1 MNWSVLPY
9 AAAAIAGVAFVEG
22 VYYLF
27 FDRTGRVR
35 RQVDQRLLA
44 SGRNQTQS
52 AAAELLRRRSYTFG
66 MAPWMARLFTT
77 SPIRWFDNLVVS
89 SGMGGS
95 PDKVMLWM
103 TIVCAVITVAVSFSL
118 HWQFLWCL
126 GVGVIVGVALS
137 IWFLFQARSRRLG
150 QITDQLPDAL
160 DMLVR
165 SLRAGHPVSTGI
177 GMIAEEMADPIG
189 GEFAIVYDEMSYGLD
204 LRQALEKMGDRLNHH
219 VIDYLIVA
227 MRVQHG
233 TGGNLAEILSSLSDV
248 LRERLRLQSKVK
260 ALSAESRLSGRIL
273 SILPVAVV
281 VMLAYINPHF
291 YDDAWTN
298 STLAGVL
305 LGAAT
310 LLVVGVLLLRHFVN
324 SIR

>member
-27 FDRTGRVR
+27 FDSTGRAR
-35 RQVDQRLLA
+35 RHIDQRLLA
-44 SGRNQTQS
+44 SGRGVDQHS
-52 AAAELLRRRSYTFG
+52 AAELLRRRSYTTG
-66 MAPWMARLFTT
+66 MSPWLAKLFTT
-77 SPIRWFDNLVVS
+77 SPIRWFNNLVLS

-95 PDKVMLWM
+95 PHRVMLYM
-103 TIVCAVITVAVSFSL
+103 TLVVAFITAALSLVLHWPVLWCAVTGTLS
-118 HWQFLWCL
+118 
-126 GVGVIVGVALS
+126 GVALS
-137 IWFLFQARSRRLG
+137 IWYLLQARSRRLAE
-150 QITDQLPDAL
+150 ITAQLPDAL

-165 SLRAGHPVSTGI
+165 SLRAGHPVATGI
-177 GMIAEEMADPIG
+177 GMVADEMPDPIG
-189 GEFAIVYDEMSYGLD
+189 GEFAIVFDEMSYGLD
-204 LRQALEKMGDRLNHH
+204 LRQALEKMADRLQHY

-227 MRVQHG
+227 MRVQYG
-233 TGGNLAEILSSLSDV
+233 TGGNLAEILNSLSDV

-281 VMLAYINPHF
+281 VLLAYINPHF

-298 STLAGVL
+298 SSLASVLAGA
-305 LGAAT
+305 GAL
-310 LLVVGVLLLRHFVN
+310 LLVGILLLRHFVN
-324 SIR
+324 NIR

>member
-9 AAAAIAGVAFVEG
+9 AAAAIAGVALVEG
-22 VYYLF
+22 IYYLF
-27 FDRTGRVR
+27 FDSTGRVR
-35 RQVDQRLLA
+35 KQVDQRLLA
-44 SGRNQTQS
+44 SGRNTDRA
-52 AAAELLRRRSYTFG
+52 AAAELLRRRPYTFG
-66 MAPWMARLFTT
+66 MPQWLARVFTT
-77 SPIRWFDNLVVS
+77 SPIRWFDNLVIS

-103 TIVCAVITVAVSFSL
+103 TIVSAAVIVVLSFSL
-118 HWQFLWCL
+118 HWPFLWCL
-126 GVGVIVGVALS
+126 AMGIPIGVAIS
-137 IWFLFQARSRRLG
+137 IWFLFQARSRRLA
-150 QITDQLPDAL
+150 QITAQLPDAL

-177 GMIAEEMADPIG
+177 GMVAEEMPDPIG
-189 GEFAIVYDEMSYGLD
+189 GEFQMVYDEMSYGLD
-204 LRQALEKMGDRLNHH
+204 LRQALEKMGDRLKHH

-260 ALSAESRLSGRIL
+260 ALSAESRLSGTVL
-273 SILPVAVV
+273 SILPIAIVV
-281 VMLAYINPHF
+281 LLAYINPHF
-291 YDDAWTN
+291 YDDAFTN
-298 STLAGVL
+298 TSLAGILVAAAGL
-305 LGAAT
+305 LALGI
-310 LLVVGVLLLRHFVN
+310 LLLRHFVN

>member
-1 MNWSVLPY
+1 MPAWL
-9 AAAAIAGVAFVEG
+9 
-22 VYYLF
+22 
-27 FDRTGRVR
+27 
-35 RQVDQRLLA
+35 
-44 SGRNQTQS
+44 
-52 AAAELLRRRSYTFG
+52 
-66 MAPWMARLFTT
+66 ARLFTT
-77 SPIRWFDNLVVS
+77 SPIRWFDNLVIS

-103 TIVCAVITVAVSFSL
+103 TIVSAVILVALSFSL
-118 HWQFLWCL
+118 HWPFLWCL
-126 GVGVIVGVALS
+126 GAGVILGVALS
-137 IWFLFQARSRRLG
+137 IWFLIQIRRRRLA
-150 QITDQLPDAL
+150 QISNQLPDAL

-177 GMIAEEMADPIG
+177 GMIAEEMPDPIG
-189 GEFAIVYDEMSYGLD
+189 GEFAMVYDEMSYGLD
-204 LRQALEKMGDRLNHH
+204 LRQALEKMGDRLQHH

-227 MRVQHG
+227 MRVQYG

-248 LRERLRLQSKVK
+248 LRERLRLQGKVK

-281 VMLAYINPHF
+281 VLLAYINPHF

-298 STLAGVL
+298 STLASVL
-305 LGAAT
+305 MGAGA
-310 LLVVGVLLLRHFVN
+310 LLVLGILLLRHFVN